1 MVFLYSETGSS
12 PKIPSPSTS
21 AATKGEQKPSLGND
35 KTPKLKEALD
45 EAKPV
50 VSPQKVIEKEM
61 SAEVAADVSSMKH
74 KNVILFIVLF
84 FSSSMVCIYYFARRR
99 QVGKRISIWQDNA
112 SLLLLLPFHVFV
124 LLFFYFLFSKKEERA
139 AILLKLVSNSNIQK
153 CSDAL
158 QPQLQLLPI
167 KVE

>member
-84 FSSSMVCIYYFARRR
+84 FPPSMVCIYYFARRL

-124 LLFFYFLFSKKEERA
+124 LLFLYFFIFKKGRESCYFAQVSIKFKYTKMFRCLA
-139 AILLKLVSNSNIQK
+139 AAASAFAHKS
-153 CSDAL
+153 
-158 QPQLQLLPI
+158 
-167 KVE
+167 